1 MKRNFNI
8 KWIQVGA
15 MLLTLLTTGC
25 SLFDME
31 LQENYDYEHKTLD
44 PNIGISAKKFLE
56 DRSYGT
62 PEKPT
67 DTVFKWMRMGME
79 YAGIDLNEFE
89 KSDRTFIFLHNDAVK
104 IWDAKTKKVTGGLF
118 FDFPIVTGMD
128 GAGTPL
134 TRPATKW
141 EDYSKEDVRNYFLY
155 LILEGKYN
163 FADLSINN
171 VKAKTLLPANTVA
184 SKGSLLGYMNEEKG
198 FDQEGAMYLKLVNN
212 NDLAPIQ
219 INNKTTN
226 RSGGYGVTNGVVH
239 VYGVKGN
246 TTVYPFM
253 SKQ

>member
-8 KWIQVGA
+8 KWIQVGV

-44 PNIGISAKKFLE
+44 PNIGISARKFLE
-56 DRSYGT
+56 NRSYGT
-62 PEKPT
+62 PENPT
-67 DTVFKWMRMGME
+67 DTAFKWMRMGLE
-79 YAGIDLNEFE
+79 YAGIDLNELE
-89 KSDRTFIFLHNDAVK
+89 KADRTFIFLHNDAIK
-104 IWDAKTKKVTGGLF
+104 IWDVKTKKVTGGLF
-118 FDFPIVTGMD
+118 LDFPIVTGVD
-128 GAGTPL
+128 GTGKPL
-134 TRPATKW
+134 TKPAAKW

-155 LILEGKYN
+155 LILQGKYN
-163 FADLSINN
+163 FADLSFDN

-184 SKGSLLGYMNEEKG
+184 SKGSLLGYLNEGKG

-212 NDLAPIQ
+212 SDLAPIQ

-246 TTVYPFM
+246 TTVYPFI
-253 SKQ
+253 SLQ

>member
-8 KWIQVGA
+8 KWIQVGV

-31 LQENYDYEHKTLD
+31 LQENYDYKHKTLD

-56 DRSYGT
+56 NRSYGT
-62 PEKPT
+62 PENPT
-67 DTVFKWMRMGME
+67 DTAFKWMRMGLE
-79 YAGIDLNEFE
+79 YAGIDLNELE
-89 KSDRTFIFLHNDAVK
+89 KADRTFIFLHNDAIK
-104 IWDAKTKKVTGGLF
+104 IWDAKAKKVTGGLF
-118 FDFPIVTGMD
+118 FDFPIVTGID
-128 GAGTPL
+128 GTGKPL
-134 TRPATKW
+134 TKPAAKW
-141 EDYSKEDVRNYFLY
+141 EDYNKEDVRNYFLY
-155 LILEGKYN
+155 LILQGKYN
-163 FADLSINN
+163 FADLSISN

-184 SKGSLLGYMNEEKG
+184 SKGSLLGYMNEGKG

-212 NDLAPIQ
+212 SDLAPIQ

-246 TTVYPFM
+246 TTVYPFI
-253 SKQ
+253 SLQ